1 MMGFHPAR
9 SGSLKSFYDYQIEG
23 EYIMTDGNPIQLLDM
38 DKPRTLKF
46 TLQNMAK
53 AERLIAQ
60 REGMRFVKLNEVL
73 QPFGHTAERLSIILL
88 FGLMHE
94 DPNLTEEKVSEIY
107 ETYVSKFQAT
117 EIEGAYSNAWKAIE
131 KAVTVAF
138 GPLQPVVKPLEPE
151 IEKSSPGK
159 RLSKGESKS

>member
-1 MMGFHPAR
+1 MGFHPAR
-9 SGSLKSFYDYQIEG
+9 SGSLKSFYNYRIEG
-23 EYIMTDGNPIQLLDM
+23 EYIMTDGNPITLLDM

-60 REGMRFVKLNEVL
+60 REGMRFVKFNEVL
-73 QPFGHTAERLSIILL
+73 QPFGHTSERLLICLL

-94 DPNLTEEKVSEIY
+94 DFGLTEEKISEIY
-107 ETYVSKFQAT
+107 EKYVSKFPAT
-117 EIEGAYSNAWKAIE
+117 ETDGAYSNAWKAISD
-131 KAVTVAF
+131 AATSAL
-138 GPLQPVVKPLEPE
+138 GPLKPAAKLPEPE

-159 RLSKGESKS
+159 KLSKGESKS

>member
-1 MMGFHPAR
+1 
-9 SGSLKSFYDYQIEG
+9 
-23 EYIMTDGNPIQLLDM
+23 M

-60 REGMRFVKLNEVL
+60 REGMRFVKFNEVL
-73 QPFGHTAERLSIILL
+73 QPFGHTTERLLIGLL

-107 ETYVSKFQAT
+107 EKYVTKFEAT
-117 EIEGAYSNAWKAIE
+117 EAEGAYSNAWKATSD
-131 KAVTVAF
+131 AATSAL
-138 GPLQPVVKPLEPE
+138 GPLKPAVKSPASPPPE

-159 RLSKGESKS
+159 KRSGAESKS

>member
-1 MMGFHPAR
+1 MKQRRA
-9 SGSLKSFYDYQIEG
+9 KINN
-23 EYIMTDGNPIQLLDM
+23 NPITLLDM

-60 REGMRFVKLNEVL
+60 REGMRFVKFNEVL
-73 QPFGHTAERLSIILL
+73 QPFGHTTERLLISLL

-107 ETYVSKFQAT
+107 EKYVAKFPAT
-117 EIEGAYSNAWKAIE
+117 ETEGAYSNAWKAISD
-131 KAVTVAF
+131 AATSAL
-138 GPLQPVVKPLEPE
+138 GPLKPAVKSPASPPPE

-159 RLSKGESKS
+159 KRSGAESKS